1 MDNLSTI
8 YKYPN
13 KNAFKAFSF
22 SPSEQTVF
30 NEFPRYS
37 ITFYDDQ
44 NFTYRRQSING
55 KPVLSK
61 IISDDFYPFNL
72 SYTDRTNYISGQSN
86 VLKVFYAKILVYK
99 AITQDTVNATSTVFY
114 LTRTQTLGT
123 SKTVY
128 YSVKCVEKNDQ
139 YTVYSSRISLNNS
152 DFVNQ
157 YDGEAFFT
165 LVGDFSVSLN
175 YPISLTINNSATSS
189 ISETTTSAVYN
200 TISTSVNNLNFYENV
215 PVNFDYYQY
224 SDSFDFNF
232 SPLALT
238 LSDTLFSTTS
248 TIYTTNTSSGTSIRF
263 NFIEGYS
270 VASLYNFA
278 LTIANDSAGFNPA
291 VDTLFTL
298 TFRLSNGEFVSL
310 NACEIFNNFVSGY
323 FNIVFNFE
331 GISWPDNF
339 INYFIL
345 EIKTITTLT
354 QPYEITYLNFVS
366 EVNNVNTFSL
376 KTLSVKNQSEQ
387 YVFNPNNQKLLLSN
401 LENQMIIQSSDIYST
416 VDTLLSVKDEA
427 NYLISTQSGEIEL
440 PENALIKTESI
451 FIPVFNL
458 EKNTK
463 VKFHENYE
471 TIKMIKVLP
480 SSFIDLVDV
489 YENTDY
495 VLNGFNIKNP
505 FFSKNYERKIL
516 NKKQYNSELKSL
528 SINNNI
534 FQLLSDK
541 KYAFIQKEINFLS
554 EISNKIEIEDASA
567 VSISM
572 LFSCSEPVYLLYGDD
587 VKIISDKEIIK
598 INIKNDLSP
607 LILKSKS
614 SFSIKKLLILYEF

>member
-1 MDNLSTI
+1 VDNLSTI

-114 LTRTQTLGT
+114 LTRTQTLGV

-224 SDSFDFNF
+224 SD
-232 SPLALT
+232 
-238 LSDTLFSTTS
+238 
-248 TIYTTNTSSGTSIRF
+248 
-263 NFIEGYS
+263 S

-495 VLNGFNIKNP
+495 ALNGFNIKNP

-598 INIKNDLSP
+598 INLKNDLSP

>member
-1 MDNLSTI
+1 M
-8 YKYPN
+8 
-13 KNAFKAFSF
+13 
-22 SPSEQTVF
+22 
-30 NEFPRYS
+30 
-37 ITFYDDQ
+37 
-44 NFTYRRQSING
+44 
-55 KPVLSK
+55 
-61 IISDDFYPFNL
+61 
-72 SYTDRTNYISGQSN
+72 
-86 VLKVFYAKILVYK
+86 
-99 AITQDTVNATSTVFY
+99 
-114 LTRTQTLGT
+114 LT
-123 SKTVY
+123 
-128 YSVKCVEKNDQ
+128 
-139 YTVYSSRISLNNS
+139 
-152 DFVNQ
+152 
-157 YDGEAFFT
+157 
-165 LVGDFSVSLN
+165 
-175 YPISLTINNSATSS
+175 
-189 ISETTTSAVYN
+189 
-200 TISTSVNNLNFYENV
+200 
-215 PVNFDYYQY
+215 
-224 SDSFDFNF
+224 
-232 SPLALT
+232 PLALT

-598 INIKNDLSP
+598 INLKNDLSP

>member
-1 MDNLSTI
+1 MPHPQ
-8 YKYPN
+8 Y
-13 KNAFKAFSF
+13 F
-22 SPSEQTVF
+22 
-30 NEFPRYS
+30 
-37 ITFYDDQ
+37 
-44 NFTYRRQSING
+44 
-55 KPVLSK
+55 
-61 IISDDFYPFNL
+61 
-72 SYTDRTNYISGQSN
+72 
-86 VLKVFYAKILVYK
+86 ILREHK
-99 AITQDTVNATSTVFY
+99 
-114 LTRTQTLGT
+114 L
-123 SKTVY
+123 
-128 YSVKCVEKNDQ
+128 
-139 YTVYSSRISLNNS
+139 
-152 DFVNQ
+152 
-157 YDGEAFFT
+157 
-165 LVGDFSVSLN
+165 
-175 YPISLTINNSATSS
+175 
-189 ISETTTSAVYN
+189 
-200 TISTSVNNLNFYENV
+200 

-598 INIKNDLSP
+598 INLKNDLSP